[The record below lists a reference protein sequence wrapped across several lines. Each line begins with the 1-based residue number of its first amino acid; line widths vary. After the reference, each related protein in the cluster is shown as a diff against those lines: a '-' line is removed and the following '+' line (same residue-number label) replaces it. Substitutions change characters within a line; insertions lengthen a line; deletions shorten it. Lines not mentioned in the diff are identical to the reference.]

1 MSHVIAVPVGAG
13 GSIVVEVDSPPDT
26 AQPVSESVRSWR
38 PSGTDAVSIEST
50 TQTFE
55 EALAS
60 LDQAW
65 RSLRERFTEAD
76 EVTLELGLRFA
87 GEGGL
92 VVVKASAEAH
102 LNLTLHWARSSP

>member
-1 MSHVIAVPVGAG
+1 VSHVIAVPVGDG
-13 GSIVVEVDSPPDT
+13 GSIVVDVDSTPANAPHE
-26 AQPVSESVRSWR
+26 QVRSWR
-38 PSGTDAVSIEST
+38 PGAPDGVSIEAT

-65 RSLRERFTEAD
+65 RSLRERFSEAD

-102 LNLTLHWARSSP
+102 LNLTLHWARKPA

>member
-1 MSHVIAVPVGAG
+1 MSHVINVVVGDGSIAVDVDDPADVAEGDRTRGWHPAVPG
-13 GSIVVEVDSPPDT
+13 GVSVE
-26 AQPVSESVRSWR
+26 A
-38 PSGTDAVSIEST
+38 T

-92 VVVKASAEAH
+92 VIVKASGEAH
-102 LNLTLHWARSSP
+102 LSLTLHWAQKSK